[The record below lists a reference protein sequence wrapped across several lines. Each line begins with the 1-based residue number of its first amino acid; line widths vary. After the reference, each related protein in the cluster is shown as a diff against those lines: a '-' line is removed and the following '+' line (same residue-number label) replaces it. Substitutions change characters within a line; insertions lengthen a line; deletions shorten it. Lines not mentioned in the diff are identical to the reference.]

1 MLRMRWRNGT
11 VDRGGDRDL
20 VAEHRAHDADGA
32 QKLRAQKCHIYMPS
46 SSILCRMPGKP
57 TLGCNMEMVRS
68 GPAGEGGD
76 GRSALRP
83 AREGGRRGQRAG
95 RGRRA

>member
-46 SSILCRMPGKP
+46 SSILCRMPGKT
-57 TLGCNMEMVRS
+57 TLDLCS
-68 GPAGEGGD
+68 GYSGSRAGPFSPRVKGVVGE
-76 GRSALRP
+76 RSACSL
-83 AREGGRRGQRAG
+83 
-95 RGRRA
+95 